1 MNGKERLAVASAA
14 ILALC
19 AAGAHA
25 EKAYGPGVTD
35 TEIKIGQTFAYS
47 GPTSAYATI
56 ARAEAAYFQMVN
68 DRGGINGRKIKF
80 ISVDDAYSPPKT
92 VEQTR
97 RLVEQEEV
105 LALFTSLGTPTNL
118 AVRKY
123 LNQHK
128 VPQLFVLSG
137 AASMNDPQNFPW
149 TMPFI
154 PAYRTE
160 AQAFAAYVT
169 QHFPKARIAAL
180 YQNDD
185 FGKDYLQGFKDALG
199 EKAAQ
204 VVAEA
209 SYEVTD
215 PTVDSQII
223 TLKGSGADT
232 LVTFATAK
240 AGAQAIRKVASIGWK
255 PTHFISYTTASIE
268 AALKPAGLEN
278 AVGLIS
284 SQYAKDPSDPRW
296 AADPALRDYLAWM
309 KKYYPAGDAL
319 DVLNVGGYNYAQVA
333 VQVLKQCGDDL
344 TRENVLRQAANLR
357 DLALPMLR
365 PGITINTGPA
375 DYLPIEQLQMV
386 RFDGRLWVAV
396 GELIAARR
404 R

>member
-1 MNGKERLAVASAA
+1 MDDKKRLAVVSAA
-14 ILALC
+14 ILALS
-19 AAGAHA
+19 AAGVQA
-25 EKAYGPGVTD
+25 EKRYGPGVTD
-35 TEIKIGQTFAYS
+35 TEIKIGQTFPYS

-68 DRGGINGRKIKF
+68 DQGGINGRKIKLM
-80 ISVDDAYSPPKT
+80 SVDDAYSPPKT

-105 LALFTSLGTPTNL
+105 LALFNSLGTPTNL

-123 LNQHK
+123 LNQNK

-137 AASMNDPQNFPW
+137 AATMNDPQNFPW

-160 AQAFAAYVT
+160 AQVFAAYIS

-185 FGKDYLQGFKDALG
+185 FGKDYLQGFKEALG

-204 VVAEA
+204 VVAEV

-223 TLKGSGADT
+223 TLKASGADT

-284 SQYAKDPSDPRW
+284 SQYAKDPSDPHW
-296 AADPALRDYLAWM
+296 GADPALRDYLAWM

-319 DVLNVGGYNYAQVA
+319 DVLNVAGYNYGQVA

-357 DLALPMLR
+357 DFALPMLR
-365 PGITINTGPA
+365 PGITINTGPS

-396 GELIAARR
+396 GELIAARKR
-404 R
+404 